1 VIFDRRFDQAGT
13 GKSTALQGVARAHQ
27 RAGRTVLVTST
38 GAQAAERLAA
48 ELNEVGVEG
57 RGYSTT
63 ALRVNVERGLVVLDA
78 GVTVIHDEA
87 ALASTREQAWLFKTV
102 SESVARVVGI
112 GDPRQSQAV
121 GAGGLWSEIE
131 QTAKEQDAFVELSR
145 IVRAQD
151 PADRRDQALW
161 RAGQH
166 EHALT
171 SYSERGFVVIEA
183 DQRQLRI

>member
-1 VIFDRRFDQAGT
+1 M
-13 GKSTALQGVARAHQ
+13 
-27 RAGRTVLVTST
+27 
-38 GAQAAERLAA
+38 
-48 ELNEVGVEG
+48 
-57 RGYSTT
+57 
-63 ALRVNVERGLVVLDA
+63 
-78 GVTVIHDEA
+78 
-87 ALASTREQAWLFKTV
+87 